1 LSKEC
6 RRDPQNWMTTQSGK
20 RYKESKM
27 PQEDITGTGTP
38 SKAEM
43 MFRATNAKIVYKT
56 ECFQLSLPDTFK
68 EHFNK

>member
-1 LSKEC
+1 
-6 RRDPQNWMTTQSGK
+6 
-20 RYKESKM
+20 M

-38 SKAEM
+38 RKAEM

-56 ECFQLSLPDTFK
+56 ECFQLSLPGTFK